1 MLSLSFQ
8 QRKFEATN
16 VMRTCD
22 QGDGRDPGFRRQG
35 NVDQVAGVWLDD
47 ILITLIVVIIII
59 AITIVIILIVVSIIT
74 IIAIVITLI
83 AIAHI
88 INVHQVAGA

>member
-1 MLSLSFQ
+1 
-8 QRKFEATN
+8 
-16 VMRTCD
+16 MRTCD
-22 QGDGRDPGFRRQG
+22 QGDGGDPGFRRQG

-74 IIAIVITLI
+74 IAIVITFI
-83 AIAHI
+83 AIDQI
-88 INVHQVAGA
+88 INAHQVAGA

>member
-1 MLSLSFQ
+1 MIIVTHNACLKQ
-8 QRKFEATN
+8 

-22 QGDGRDPGFRRQG
+22 QGDGGDPRVRRQG
-35 NVDQVAGVWLDD
+35 NLDQVAGAWFDD
-47 ILITLIVVIIII
+47 ILITLIVVSIII

-74 IIAIVITLI
+74 IAIVITLI

>member
-1 MLSLSFQ
+1 
-8 QRKFEATN
+8 
-16 VMRTCD
+16 MRTCE
-22 QGDGRDPGFRRQG
+22 QGDGGDPRVRRQG
-35 NVDQVAGVWLDD
+35 NVDQVAGACVDD
-47 ILITLIVVIIII
+47 TMITLIVVIIII

-74 IIAIVITLI
+74 IAIVITLI